1 MDNLALGLVAL
12 LLNFKFKEHNP
23 KKLFQQKKKKSITC
37 EDEGVGGSLRLLE
50 ILSRL
55 RISADFSSSA
65 LSYRYK
71 IQIKIKT
78 LHIKVIDLNIDQ

>member
-1 MDNLALGLVAL
+1 MDNLALGLFAL

-23 KKLFQQKKKKSITC
+23 KKLFQQKKKYITC

-78 LHIKVIDLNIDQ
+78 LHIKVIDSNIDQ